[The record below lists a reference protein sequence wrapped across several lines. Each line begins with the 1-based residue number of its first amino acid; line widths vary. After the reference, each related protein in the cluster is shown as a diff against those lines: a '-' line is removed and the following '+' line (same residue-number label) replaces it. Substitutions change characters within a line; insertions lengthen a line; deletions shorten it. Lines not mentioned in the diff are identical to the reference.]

1 MTAAQPGTAVA
12 ADGVDFVDEND
23 ARGVFLALL
32 KEIANA
38 RSADADEHLDK
49 VRTGNR
55 EKRRVR
61 FAGNCAREER
71 LARSRR
77 SHQQNAL
84 RNLSA
89 ELGELLRL
97 FEELDDLVELELGL
111 VDSGHVFE
119 RDLLGTAG
127 EKLCFRFSKRKRFV
141 SAGLHLAHEKDPQSD
156 QEQDRRPGD
165 QRSDD
170 RRISRRLE
178 LHLHASRAQLAV
190 HVGVICRCGRVE
202 LVASAGCC

>member
-1 MTAAQPGTAVA
+1 MTAAQPGTAMA
-12 ADGVDFVDEND
+12 ADGVDFIDEDD

-38 RSADADEHLDK
+38 RSADADEHLDE
-49 VRTGNR
+49 VRAGDR

-89 ELGELLRL
+89 ELGELLWL

-111 VDSGHVFE
+111 VDSGHILE
-119 RDLLGTAG
+119 RDFFGAAG
-127 EKLCFRFSKRKRFV
+127 EKLCFRFAKRKRFV
-141 SAGLHLAHEKDPQSD
+141 SAGLHLAHEEDPQSD
-156 QEQDRRPGD
+156 QEQDRRP
-165 QRSDD
+165 
-170 RRISRRLE
+170 
-178 LHLHASRAQLAV
+178 
-190 HVGVICRCGRVE
+190 C
-202 LVASAGCC
+202 